1 MKDELMELKA
11 RVESLD
17 VIRKKLRGLEA
28 HFVGIFHQVDVF
40 FNVSRGRLKLRRVEE
55 EEEAKLIYYE
65 RENILGP
72 KKSNVIIL
80 SIHEPELAMMLF
92 ENILGKKIV
101 IDKKR
106 EIYIYKGTQIH
117 LDIVKNLGKFIEFE
131 RKIKDFT
138 KDQKIL
144 EDLAIKL
151 GIKDKDRL
159 KGSYSDIAL
168 ESERESTI

>member
-11 RVESLD
+11 KVESLD
-17 VIRKKLRGLEA
+17 VVREKLRGLEA

-40 FNVSRGRLKLRRVEE
+40 FNVPRGRLKLRRVEG

-80 SIHEPELAMMLF
+80 RIHEPESAMMLF
-92 ENILGKKIV
+92 ESILGKKIV

-106 EIYIYKGTQIH
+106 EIYMYKGTQIH
-117 LDIVKNLGKFIEFE
+117 LDIVKNLGTFIEFE
-131 RKIKDFT
+131 RKIKDYM

-144 EDLAIKL
+144 DDLAIKL
-151 GIKDKDRL
+151 EVRDKDQL
-159 KGSYSDIAL
+159 KGSYSDI
-168 ESERESTI
+168 IGK